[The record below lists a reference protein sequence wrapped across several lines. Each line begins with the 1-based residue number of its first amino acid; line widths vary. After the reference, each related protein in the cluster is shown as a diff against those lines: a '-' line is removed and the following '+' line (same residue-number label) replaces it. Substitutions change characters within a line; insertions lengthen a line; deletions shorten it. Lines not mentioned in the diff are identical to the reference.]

1 MNGKDLKKLEEF
13 RNDLLKIPES
23 FKEYL
28 IKSKNDLVEYH
39 DHSWKTFGKD
49 LAATGLPRV
58 FLLTFFYSALET
70 VVPKLFHNSS
80 EFLNFFPDM
89 TNSGS
94 LFLRT
99 LLAVPLAFGGYIEDK
114 FRTKNRSKGTG
125 SAAHKDGKLGSKLNF
140 LTNFPVYFLK
150 FGGNLKDSSVITF
163 AALPISYISSRVE
176 GFLTD
181 LSKYAFLGKEPS
193 ERIPDL
199 FKKSSR
205 WLNMAFASSIALT
218 LAAGTFVNYKYS
230 DYLNSHKNP
239 SRKEIKFNSLEMKT
253 LEETYPEFENFSKRK
268 YVLKYSLSEADG
280 TRVDTQ
286 RYFQKN

>member
-1 MNGKDLKKLEEF
+1 MNNKDLKKLEEF
-13 RNDLLKIPES
+13 REDILKIPES
-23 FKEYL
+23 FKRHL
-28 IKSKNDLVEYH
+28 IKSKDALVEYH
-39 DHSWKTFGKD
+39 SHSWKNFGKD

-70 VVPKLFHNSS
+70 VVPKLFNNGS

-89 TNSGS
+89 TNSSS

-99 LLAVPLAFGGYIEDK
+99 LLAVPLSFGGYIEDK
-114 FRTKNRSKGTG
+114 FRTKNRKKGNG

-150 FGGNLKDSSVITF
+150 FGENLKDSSVITL

-199 FKKSSR
+199 LKKSPR
-205 WLNMAFASSIALT
+205 WVSIALASSIAVTLT
-218 LAAGTFVNYKYS
+218 LGTFGNYKYS

-239 SRKEIKFNSLEMKT
+239 LRKEIKFNSLEMKT
-253 LEETYPEFENFSKRK
+253 LEETYPEFKNLFEGGGISN
-268 YVLKYSLSEADG
+268 YSPSETDG
-280 TRVDTQ
+280 TRVYMQ
-286 RYFQKN
+286 RNFHKD